1 MNTLNLEPA
10 ILGFIIFV
18 CFCVILT
25 LVLVNYNEQKEKR
38 QKPSLPGHL
47 IGFEDYVFIDYW
59 EVRYFEPISEN

>member
-1 MNTLNLEPA
+1 MNTYNHETA
-10 ILGFIIFV
+10 TLGWIIFV
-18 CFCVILT
+18 CFSVILT
-25 LVLVNYNEQKEKR
+25 LVWVNYNEQKEKR

>member
-1 MNTLNLEPA
+1 MNTLNLEPS

-59 EVRYFEPISEN
+59 EVRYFEPINEN